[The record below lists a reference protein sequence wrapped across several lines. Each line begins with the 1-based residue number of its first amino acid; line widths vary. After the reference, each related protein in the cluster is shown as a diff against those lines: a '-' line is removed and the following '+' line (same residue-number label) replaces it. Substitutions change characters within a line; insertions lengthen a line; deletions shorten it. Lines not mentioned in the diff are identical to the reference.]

1 MKFHRYFFAI
11 CIRLSEQLPIL
22 FSIFVPQNC
31 LGITFMA
38 TTTKEMTEGAPLP
51 LILNFTFPL
60 LLGNILQ
67 QTYSL
72 VDAAIVGKFL
82 GINDLAAIGAST
94 SVVFLILGFCN
105 GCCCGFGIPVAQK
118 FGARDYKTMRRYV
131 TVSLQLAA
139 LMSIVIAVLTSV
151 YCADILRSMQTPENI
166 FHGAYYYLLVTF
178 IGVPCTFFYNFSLD
192 DNLHQH
198 TLFIVDEASM
208 IANDGLAGAVF
219 GTGRLLDDL
228 IQYVYAGTGCR
239 LMLIGDTAQLPPVGE
254 EESPALSADKLR
266 GYGMEVYEAQLT
278 EVVRQMHDSGILW
291 NATELRRY
299 ISEENFLTLPSVRVE
314 GFPDI
319 RMVSG
324 SELIEVIN
332 DCYGQAGM
340 DETIVVCRSNKR
352 ANIYNKGIRN
362 TILFR
367 EDELNSGD
375 LLMVAKNNYF
385 WTEGCKEIDFI
396 ANGDIAV
403 VRRVRRVREA
413 YGFRFADVVLAFPD
427 YDGMEL
433 EVKLLLDTLH
443 TETPALPKELNDK
456 LFYSVLEDYADITV
470 KRERMK
476 KMKADPH
483 YNALQVKYAYA
494 VTCHKAQGGQWK
506 RVFLDQGYMTE
517 DMLTP
522 DYFRWLYTAFT
533 RATEILYLVNWP
545 KEQTE

>member
-1 MKFHRYFFAI
+1 MINNYLVQQIKGNFLYKPT
-11 CIRLSEQLPIL
+11 LEQEKAVKSLADFL
-22 FSIFVPQNC
+22 FSRQSDSVF
-31 LGITFMA
+31 
-38 TTTKEMTEGAPLP
+38 
-51 LILNFTFPL
+51 L
-60 LLGNILQ
+60 LKGYAG
-67 QTYSL
+67 TGKTSL
-72 VDAAIVGKFL
+72 
-82 GINDLAAIGAST
+82 IGALVKT
-94 SVVFLILGFCN
+94 LDQLGHKCILLAPTGRAAKVFSHYAGHSAFTIHKKIYRQRNFSN
-105 GCCCGFGIPVAQK
+105 
-118 FGARDYKTMRRYV
+118 DM
-131 TVSLQLAA
+131 
-139 LMSIVIAVLTSV
+139 
-151 YCADILRSMQTPENI
+151 D
-166 FHGAYYYLLVTF
+166 
-178 IGVPCTFFYNFSLD
+178 NFSLD
-192 DNLHQH
+192 DNLHQQ

-208 IANDGLAGAVF
+208 ISNDGLSGTSF

-254 EESPALSADKLR
+254 EESPSLSADVLR
-266 GYGMEVYEAQLT
+266 GYGLQVHESQLT

-299 ISEENFLTLPSVRVE
+299 IAEEEFFSLPSIRVE

-319 RMVSG
+319 RVVPG
-324 SELIEVIN
+324 NELIEAIS
-332 DCYGQAGM
+332 DCYSSSGM

-362 TILFR
+362 SILER

-385 WTEGCKEIDFI
+385 WTEQCKEIDFI

-403 VRRVRRVREA
+403 VRRVRRTREA

-427 YDGMEL
+427 YDDMEL

-443 TETPALPKELNDK
+443 TDTPALPKDQNDK

-517 DMLTP
+517 EMLTP

-533 RATEILYLVNWP
+533 RATETLYLVNWP
-545 KEQTE
+545 KEQAE

>member
-1 MKFHRYFFAI
+1 MFCFFCFFLLFCFFFFFQAEDGIRDFCLSRGLGDVYKRQVKFLADF
-11 CIRLSEQLPIL
+11 L
-22 FSIFVPQNC
+22 FSRQSDSVFLLKGYAGTGKTSLI
-31 LGITFMA
+31 
-38 TTTKEMTEGAPLP
+38 GALVKT
-51 LILNFTFPL
+51 LDQ
-60 LLGNILQ
+60 LQ
-67 QTYSL
+67 QKCVLLAPTGR
-72 VDAAIVGKFL
+72 AAKVFSHYAQHPAYTIHKKIYRQRNFS
-82 GINDLAAIGAST
+82 NDL
-94 SVVFLILGFCN
+94 
-105 GCCCGFGIPVAQK
+105 
-118 FGARDYKTMRRYV
+118 D
-131 TVSLQLAA
+131 
-139 LMSIVIAVLTSV
+139 
-151 YCADILRSMQTPENI
+151 
-166 FHGAYYYLLVTF
+166 
-178 IGVPCTFFYNFSLD
+178 NFSLD

-443 TETPALPKELNDK
+443 TETPALPKELNDR

>member
-1 MKFHRYFFAI
+1 MINTYLGQQIKTNFPYKPTF
-11 CIRLSEQLPIL
+11 EQEKVVKIL
-22 FSIFVPQNC
+22 ADFLFCRKTDSLF
-31 LGITFMA
+31 
-38 TTTKEMTEGAPLP
+38 
-51 LILNFTFPL
+51 L
-60 LLGNILQ
+60 LKGYAG
-67 QTYSL
+67 TGKTSL
-72 VDAAIVGKFL
+72 
-82 GINDLAAIGAST
+82 IGALVKT
-94 SVVFLILGFCN
+94 LDQLEQKCILMAPTGRAAKVFSHYAGHPAYTIHKK
-105 GCCCGFGIPVAQK
+105 IYRQK
-118 FGARDYKTMRRYV
+118 SFSNEID
-131 TVSLQLAA
+131 
-139 LMSIVIAVLTSV
+139 
-151 YCADILRSMQTPENI
+151 
-166 FHGAYYYLLVTF
+166 
-178 IGVPCTFFYNFSLD
+178 NFSMN
-192 DNLHQH
+192 DNLYQH

-208 IANDGLAGAVF
+208 IANEGLSGSMF

-228 IQYVYAGTGCR
+228 IQYVYSGQGCR

-254 EESPALSADKLR
+254 EESPALSADVLK
-266 GYGMEVYEAQLT
+266 GYGLEVYEGLLT
-278 EVVRQMHDSGILW
+278 EVVRQLQDSGILW

-299 ISEENFLTLPSVRVE
+299 IAEEDFFTLPPIKVE

-319 RMVSG
+319 KVIPG
-324 SELIEVIN
+324 NELIEAISDSYDHV
-332 DCYGQAGM
+332 GM

-362 TILFR
+362 TILYR
-367 EDELNSGD
+367 EEELETGD

-403 VRRVRRVREA
+403 VRRVRREREM
-413 YGFRFADVVLAFPD
+413 YGFRFADVLLRFPD
-427 YDGMEL
+427 YNDMEL

-443 TETPALPKELNDK
+443 TETPALPKEMNDK
-456 LFYSVLEDYADITV
+456 LFYSVMEDYADISV

-517 DMLTP
+517 DMLSP

-533 RATEILYLVNWP
+533 RTTETLYLVNWP
-545 KEQTE
+545 KEQLED

>member
-1 MKFHRYFFAI
+1 MINNYLVQQIKGNFLYKPT
-11 CIRLSEQLPIL
+11 LEQEKAVKSLADFL
-22 FSIFVPQNC
+22 FSRQQDSVFLLKGYAGTGKTSLI
-31 LGITFMA
+31 
-38 TTTKEMTEGAPLP
+38 GALVKT
-51 LILNFTFPL
+51 LDQ
-60 LLGNILQ
+60 LQ
-67 QTYSL
+67 QKCVLLAPTGRAAKVFSHYAKHSAFTIHKKIYRQRNYS
-72 VDAAIVGKFL
+72 
-82 GINDLAAIGAST
+82 NDM
-94 SVVFLILGFCN
+94 
-105 GCCCGFGIPVAQK
+105 
-118 FGARDYKTMRRYV
+118 D
-131 TVSLQLAA
+131 
-139 LMSIVIAVLTSV
+139 
-151 YCADILRSMQTPENI
+151 
-166 FHGAYYYLLVTF
+166 
-178 IGVPCTFFYNFSLD
+178 NFSLD
-192 DNLHQH
+192 DNLHQQ

-208 IANDGLAGAVF
+208 IANDGLSGAAF

-254 EESPALSADKLR
+254 EQSPALSPDVLK
-266 GYGMEVYEAQLT
+266 GYGLEVYEAQLT

-291 NATELRRY
+291 NATELRCY
-299 ISEENFLTLPSVRVE
+299 ISEEVFFALPSIRVD

-319 RMVSG
+319 RIIPG
-324 SELIEVIN
+324 NELIEAIN
-332 DCYGQAGM
+332 DSYDHAGM

-352 ANIYNKGIRN
+352 ANIYNRGIRN
-362 TILFR
+362 MILYR

-385 WTEGCKEIDFI
+385 WTEQCKEIDFI

-427 YDGMEL
+427 YGDVEL

-443 TETPALPKELNDK
+443 TDTPALPKEQNDR
-456 LFYSVLEDYADITV
+456 LFYAVLEDYADITV

-533 RATEILYLVNWP
+533 RATETLYLVNWP
-545 KEQTE
+545 KEQME

>member
-1 MKFHRYFFAI
+1 MINNYLERQIKENFPYQPTLEQEIAVKS
-11 CIRLSEQLPIL
+11 LSEFLLSTLADEVFILRGYAGTGKTSLVGALVKTMDQLQQKSVLLAPTGRAAKVFSVYAGHPAFTIHKKIYRQQSFSNEL
-22 FSIFVPQNC
+22 SNFSIN
-31 LGITFMA
+31 
-38 TTTKEMTEGAPLP
+38 
-51 LILNFTFPL
+51 
-60 LLGNILQ
+60 
-67 QTYSL
+67 
-72 VDAAIVGKFL
+72 
-82 GINDLAAIGAST
+82 
-94 SVVFLILGFCN
+94 
-105 GCCCGFGIPVAQK
+105 
-118 FGARDYKTMRRYV
+118 
-131 TVSLQLAA
+131 
-139 LMSIVIAVLTSV
+139 
-151 YCADILRSMQTPENI
+151 
-166 FHGAYYYLLVTF
+166 
-178 IGVPCTFFYNFSLD
+178 
-192 DNLHQH
+192 DNLATN

-208 IANDGLAGAVF
+208 ISNEGLSGSMF

-228 IQYVYAGTGCR
+228 VQFVYSGQGCR
-239 LMLIGDTAQLPPVGE
+239 LLLMGDTAQLPPVGE
-254 EESPALSADKLR
+254 EESPSLSADKLR

-443 TETPALPKELNDK
+443 TEKPALPKELNDK

>member
-1 MKFHRYFFAI
+1 MINSYLVQQIKGNFLYKPT
-11 CIRLSEQLPIL
+11 LEQEKAVKSLADFL
-22 FSIFVPQNC
+22 FSRQQDSVFLLKGYAGTGKTSLI
-31 LGITFMA
+31 
-38 TTTKEMTEGAPLP
+38 GALVKT
-51 LILNFTFPL
+51 LDQ
-60 LLGNILQ
+60 LQ
-67 QTYSL
+67 QKCVLLAPTGRAAKVFSHYAKHSAFTIHKKIYRQRNYS
-72 VDAAIVGKFL
+72 
-82 GINDLAAIGAST
+82 NDM
-94 SVVFLILGFCN
+94 
-105 GCCCGFGIPVAQK
+105 
-118 FGARDYKTMRRYV
+118 D
-131 TVSLQLAA
+131 
-139 LMSIVIAVLTSV
+139 
-151 YCADILRSMQTPENI
+151 
-166 FHGAYYYLLVTF
+166 
-178 IGVPCTFFYNFSLD
+178 NFSLD
-192 DNLHQH
+192 DNLHQQ

-208 IANDGLAGAVF
+208 IANDGLSGAAF

-254 EESPALSADKLR
+254 EQSPALSPDVLK
-266 GYGMEVYEAQLT
+266 GYGLEVYEAQLT

-299 ISEENFLTLPSVRVE
+299 ISEEVFFALPSIRVD

-319 RMVSG
+319 RIIPG
-324 SELIEVIN
+324 NELIEAIN
-332 DCYGQAGM
+332 DSYDHAWM

-352 ANIYNKGIRN
+352 ANIYNRGIRN
-362 TILFR
+362 MILYR

-385 WTEGCKEIDFI
+385 WTEQCKEIDFI

-427 YDGMEL
+427 YGDVEL

-443 TETPALPKELNDK
+443 TDTPALPKEQNDR
-456 LFYSVLEDYADITV
+456 LFYAVLEDYADITV

-533 RATEILYLVNWP
+533 RATETLYLVNWP
-545 KEQTE
+545 KEQME